1 MLTTYQEKFMNIAK
15 IMIPKIS
22 AAFLLENYTVRQGL
36 EKFNRYGYT
45 AVPVL
50 DENGRVCGVFTAL
63 SFLHMIADKRGK
75 SLGSDYTFEDA
86 EDYIALDFHDSEV
99 YRFVS
104 GSLYV
109 DELKNIFE
117 QTYSGGKRLAMVFVT
132 SNGKEDG
139 KLLGT
144 ISPWDVLGK

>member
-1 MLTTYQEKFMNIAK
+1 
-15 IMIPKIS
+15 MIPKGRIYYKKTS
-22 AAFLLENYTVRQGL
+22 HTVKGTL
-36 EKFNRYGYT
+36 SKMKTLPTGH
-45 AVPVL
+45 VPVL
-50 DENGRVCGVFTAL
+50 DEEGRVCGVFTAL
-63 SFLHMIADKRGK
+63 SFLHIIADKKGK
-75 SLGSDYTFEDA
+75 NLGSDYTFEDA
-86 EDYIALDFHDSEV
+86 GDYISLDFHDSEV

-132 SNGKEDG
+132 SNGKESG
-139 KLLGT
+139 KLQGI